1 MSPLVIAAITALL
14 QIIQTVVLPNLNSAS
29 TIATVITAIEQLVP
43 IVLQGAQSLV
53 PFIKNIV
60 ASLRGNGEITTEQLD
75 ALDTLEAQLDAA
87 FDAAAD
93 AAEKQDQQG

>member
-14 QIIQTVVLPNLNSAS
+14 QLIQTVVLPNLNSTS
-29 TIATVITAIEQLVP
+29 VIAKVITTIEQLVP
-43 IVLQGAQSLV
+43 VILAGAQSLV
-53 PFIKNIV
+53 PIVQNIIE
-60 ASLRGNGEITTEQLD
+60 ALRGSGVITTEQLD
-75 ALDTLEAQLDAA
+75 QLDTLEAQLDDA